1 MSKLSKALK
10 RLKGKLKETKNE
22 SASSRSSDPNQSSGV
37 PWKTS
42 PPQLPAQSSQK
53 PDAITNVTSVEGLRQ
68 ARIQKLSSLVSA
80 STVAPPQPKPQ
91 CVPIKIPTETP
102 KSEPQ
107 REQLDTEEIKDEP
120 LIPTAPKDLAQSS
133 SSGETLAVGS
143 QPQATVTATKAISHP
158 SPLPTQPAFTTPKAT
173 SRRTPQAKPYAPK
186 PTSKSVPIPAV
197 QRQAGL
203 YSGFTPEVAA
213 IDQPTP
219 AILYNAKKTASGVLL
234 SDVSPSHPAV
244 TSTRYPY
251 ARQDDYTDLI
261 PIPSYSSYA
270 TPSPY
275 SSSKPLGTFHTG
287 GAIGGGQSSTGGAIG
302 EGAVS
307 HTAGWLGE
315 GSVSQTGGS
324 LGEAVGVQP
333 PAPSSGLVR
342 PLMPPPRLP
351 ALPRNTGTSS
361 DPEAIMDK
369 IVAIL
374 RKSGRSASVP
384 DILAGLDDESYREV
398 TALMQEYCLAPPS
411 GVKAETSRDPFA
423 PGPSKNPFVSGPL
436 GDPFAPGPS
445 KHPLGLGRGGPS
457 AQAPQQSQK
466 YSTSTQR
473 EPWESLYEY

>member
-10 RLKGKLKETKNE
+10 RLKGKLKETKDE
-22 SASSRSSDPNQSSGV
+22 SASPKSSDPNQSSGV

-53 PDAITNVTSVEGLRQ
+53 PNSISNVTSVEGLRQ
-68 ARIQKLSSLVSA
+68 ARIQKLSSHVSA
-80 STVAPPQPKPQ
+80 STVAPPQPIPQ
-91 CVPIKIPTETP
+91 CVPIKVPTETP

-107 REQLDTEEIKDEP
+107 HEQLDTEEIKDES
-120 LIPTAPKDLAQSS
+120 LIPTAPKDLAQPS
-133 SSGETLAVGS
+133 SSGETLAVNP
-143 QPQATVTATKAISHP
+143 QPEPTVTATKAIPHP
-158 SPLPTQPAFTTPKAT
+158 SPLLIQPTFTTPKAT
-173 SRRTPQAKPYAPK
+173 SRRTPQAKQYAPK
-186 PTSKSVPIPAV
+186 PASKSVPIPAV

-219 AILYNAKKTASGVLL
+219 AVLYNAKKTASGVLL
-234 SDVSPSHPAV
+234 SGASPS
-244 TSTRYPY
+244 Y

-287 GAIGGGQSSTGGAIG
+287 GAIGGGHSSTGGAIG

-333 PAPSSGLVR
+333 PAPSVGLVR

-351 ALPRNTGTSS
+351 VLPRNTSS
-361 DPEAIMDK
+361 DPEAIMDR

-374 RKSGRSASVP
+374 KKSGRSVSVL
-384 DILAGLDDESYREV
+384 DILAGLDEESYQEV
-398 TALMQEYCLAPPS
+398 TALMQEYCLAPQPD
-411 GVKAETSRDPFA
+411 VKAETSRDPFA
-423 PGPSKNPFVSGPL
+423 PGPSKN
-436 GDPFAPGPS
+436 PFAPGPS

-457 AQAPQQSQK
+457 AQAQQQSQK
-466 YSTSTQR
+466 DSTSTQR
-473 EPWESLYEY
+473 EPWESLYEYD